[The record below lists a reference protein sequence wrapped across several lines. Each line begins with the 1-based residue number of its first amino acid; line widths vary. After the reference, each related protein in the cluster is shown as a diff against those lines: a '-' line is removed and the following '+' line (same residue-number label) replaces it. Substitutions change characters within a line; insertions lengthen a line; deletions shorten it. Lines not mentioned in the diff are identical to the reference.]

1 MPIVTNIENDD
12 ISGLEELK
20 VSAQETTEG
29 SEMTDRFAGFW
40 MRFWAFL
47 ADLLII
53 FSINGILLSP
63 LRFMNEGL
71 DIYISVWTVHG
82 IMAAIVFY
90 LYFLIMTKKLG
101 QTIGKMIFGLRV
113 IRADHKPLQWT
124 DLLFREVITRFIYK
138 TFFFLNLLYLIVAF
152 NKEKKG
158 FHDMVGNTRVVHVE

>member
-1 MPIVTNIENDD
+1 MKNED
-12 ISGLEELK
+12 SSELEESIISLE
-20 VSAQETTEG
+20 ETIIEPKL
-29 SEMTDRFAGFW
+29 SDRYAGFW

-63 LRFMNEGL
+63 LRFMNEGM
-71 DIYISVWTVHG
+71 DIYISAWTLHG

-101 QTIGKMIFGLRV
+101 QTMGKMIFGLRV
-113 IRADHKPLQWT
+113 IRADHKPLQWS
-124 DLLFREVITRFIYK
+124 DLIFREVITRFIYK
-138 TFFFLNLLYLIVAF
+138 AFFFLNLLYLIVAF

>member
-1 MPIVTNIENDD
+1 MTNKENENM
-12 ISGLEELK
+12 SGFEESIMSVEDSTDEPK
-20 VSAQETTEG
+20 I
-29 SEMTDRFAGFW
+29 TDRFAGFW

-63 LRFMNEGL
+63 LRMINDGM
-71 DIYISVWTVHG
+71 DIYISIWTLHG
-82 IMAAIVFY
+82 IMGAIVFY
-90 LYFLIMTKKLG
+90 LYFLVLTKKLG
-101 QTIGKMIFGLRV
+101 QTMGKMIFGLRV
-113 IRADHKPLQWT
+113 IRADHQPLQWS
-124 DLLFREVITRFIYK
+124 DLIFREVITRFIYK

>member
-1 MPIVTNIENDD
+1 MKNEEKLEFEESVV
-12 ISGLEELK
+12 SGEESID
-20 VSAQETTEG
+20 VSRT
-29 SEMTDRFAGFW
+29 TDRFAGFW

-63 LRFMNEGL
+63 LKMINEGL
-71 DIYISVWTVHG
+71 EIYISIWTVSG
-82 IMAAIVFY
+82 ILGAIVFY
-90 LYFLIMTKKLG
+90 LYFLILTKKLG
-101 QTIGKMIFGLRV
+101 QTMGKMIFGLKV
-113 IRADHKPLQWT
+113 IRADRKPLQWT
-124 DLLFREVITRFIYK
+124 DLIFREVITRFIYK